1 MKKILC
7 PIFISLLVSSCI
19 FNGTPGVSDN
29 TEGSDQKIQTF
40 AGAGSGAGLGQAAG
54 KAAGKAAGEASG
66 QMSGY
71 EGIMELPV
79 INSKDVIIRH
89 KGYTVSYNTDA
100 CIPEWVAYEL
110 TDDET
115 RGDAERED
123 AIFQMDPQYRKTQAM
138 REDYSGSGWTKG
150 HMACAGDF
158 HWDKEALDETFYLT
172 NICPQDEELNKGDW
186 NYLEKQ
192 IRYWARDNGKV
203 WVVSGPIIGDNIYG
217 TIGDRDVV
225 VPDSFFKAVLLQ
237 KKGKYHSIAFVMDN
251 DDKRYFLYDCSMT
264 VNELED
270 LTGLDFFP
278 ELYDS
283 VEESVESKID
293 YSIWNINPR

>member
-1 MKKILC
+1 MTIFAHMTYTCKKMKRIIYILL
-7 PIFISLLVSSCI
+7 PVLLVSSCI
-19 FNGTPGVSDN
+19 FFGQGGTQD
-29 TEGSDQKIQTF
+29 DQSSTGIA
-40 AGAGSGAGLGQAAG
+40 AGQASGITVLSNPVITLGQ
-54 KAAGKAAGEASG
+54 
-66 QMSGY
+66 
-71 EGIMELPV
+71 MELPV
-79 INSKDVIIRH
+79 IEDDDIIITH
-89 KGYTVSYNTDA
+89 KGFTLSYNADA

-110 TDDET
+110 TADET
-115 RGDAERED
+115 RGEAERED
-123 AIFQMDPQYRKTQAM
+123 ALFQKDPSYRNTQAM

-192 IRYWARDNGKV
+192 IRYWARDYGKV

-225 VPDSFFKAVLLQ
+225 IPDAFFKAVLIE

-251 DDKRYFLYDCSMT
+251 DDKRYYLDNCAMS
-264 VNELED
+264 VNELEE

-278 ELYDS
+278 DLYDNT
-283 VEESVESKID
+283 EETIESKVD
-293 YSIWNINPR
+293 FDIWGIKSR